1 MTDAPDSTGIRSLIE
16 AYAQAADDADGAGI
30 AALFVPDGVM
40 VVYRDPERPE
50 DATRRSGQDEISHAM
65 EGLKRYTLT
74 SHVIANHTSAGTGDV
89 ATSTTRCIAHH
100 LSGDGARRRD
110 LVMHIRYD
118 DTLKRTSD
126 GWRFAER
133 HIHVIALDDRPAP
146 TG

>member
-1 MTDAPDSTGIRSLIE
+1 MTDAPDSIEIRSLIE
-16 AYAQAADDADGAGI
+16 AYAQAADDADGTRI
-30 AALFVPDGVM
+30 AELFLPDGVV
-40 VVYRDPERPE
+40 VVYRDPERPD
-50 DATRRSGQDEISHAM
+50 DATRRSGQEEISHAM

-74 SHVIANHTSAGTGDV
+74 SHVIANHTSTVTSDV

-100 LSGDGARRRD
+100 LSGDGPRRRD

-118 DTLKRTSD
+118 DSLKRTSD

-133 HIHVIALDDRPAP
+133 RIHVLVLDERPAP